1 MFCLFYA
8 LFHTVF
14 ALKRGKHVAKQRGIG
29 HLTQSEEFGNVP
41 CNIYAEQLQIAVEAQ
56 GGAIWVESEEGK
68 GAAFK
73 IELGGVLKDENPT
86 PPRNSFSR
94 EDFPNSP
101 LEKGQ

>member
-1 MFCLFYA
+1 MGTCRVTFTLNSYKLLLKRRAA
-8 LFHTVF
+8 LFGWKV
-14 ALKRGKHVAKQRGIG
+14 KK
-29 HLTQSEEFGNVP
+29 E
-41 CNIYAEQLQIAVEAQ
+41 
-56 GGAIWVESEEGK
+56 K